1 MMNMVTGM
9 STIYLNITVE
19 NIEDNLQVFELLR
32 HVKPSWLLENLEY
45 KRFDSGIVNEMRLYF
60 QRSDITLDDAV
71 MVRVYGDGLGDA
83 NPRDTEFLAL
93 QIAHAVDC
101 FPTLHASFQNGLVY
115 EYIKGRVPTF
125 KDLLKPAII
134 TDITSKIYRLNHV
147 DLESLRLF
155 ARNGQPAKY
164 DEKSD
169 LFSRMRLYINQIP
182 TEVEETDRNDRFQ
195 SFRQDFTNEKL
206 LQELEFIKHVY
217 EEVQMPIMF
226 THGDLHLRNM
236 VLNDESH
243 EVMFID
249 FETTGFSYG
258 CWDLSYLLSS
268 RQLFEAVGWADKSEP
283 RLTEA
288 TRLLYI
294 KGYLAAMFKSLGK
307 EADQISD
314 LDIEF
319 MDLQLK
325 LVDLSIY
332 HNFMVVGLALVM
344 LPGADSLSLI
354 PVSKQHYISL
364 KQSIKNIKERYV
376 ELKKV
381 PSVMFLCR
389 SLGHNFLKS

>member
-9 STIYLNITVE
+9 STIFLNITVE
-19 NIEDNLQVFELLR
+19 NSEDNLKVFELLR

-45 KRFDSGIVNEMRLYF
+45 KRFDSGIVNEMRLYY

-101 FPTLHASFQNGLVY
+101 FPTLHASFQSGLVY
-115 EYIKGRVPTF
+115 KYIKGRVPTF

-147 DLESLRLF
+147 ELESLRLF

-206 LQELEFIKHVY
+206 LQGIGIYQTCVRRSPNAYNVY
-217 EEVQMPIMF
+217 PWRSPSAQ
-226 THGDLHLRNM
+226 HGPQWWEPWSDVYRL
-236 VLNDESH
+236 
-243 EVMFID
+243 
-249 FETTGFSYG
+249 
-258 CWDLSYLLSS
+258 WDDWIQLWLLGP
-268 RQLFEAVGWADKSEP
+268 QLFAFVEAIIWSNRMG
-283 RLTEA
+283 RQI
-288 TRLLYI
+288 R
-294 KGYLAAMFKSLGK
+294 AAINWGDPIAVYQGILG
-307 EADQISD
+307 SH
-314 LDIEF
+314 
-319 MDLQLK
+319 
-325 LVDLSIY
+325 V
-332 HNFMVVGLALVM
+332 
-344 LPGADSLSLI
+344 
-354 PVSKQHYISL
+354 
-364 KQSIKNIKERYV
+364 
-376 ELKKV
+376 
-381 PSVMFLCR
+381 
-389 SLGHNFLKS
+389 